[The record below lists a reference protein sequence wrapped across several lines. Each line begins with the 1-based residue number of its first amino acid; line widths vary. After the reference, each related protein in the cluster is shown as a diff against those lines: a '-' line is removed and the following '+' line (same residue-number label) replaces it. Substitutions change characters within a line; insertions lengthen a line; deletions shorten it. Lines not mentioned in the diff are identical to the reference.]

1 MTTYITI
8 ALLSASVSA
17 IATFYIPNIISRYN
31 TYLTRK
37 NKRLSD
43 MVREEVERQLKNII
57 ND

>member
-8 ALLSASVSA
+8 ALLSAAVSA

>member
-1 MTTYITI
+1 MITYIII
-8 ALLSASVSA
+8 ALVSASVSA
-17 IATFYIPNIISRYN
+17 IATFYIPYIVARYN

>member
-8 ALLSASVSA
+8 ALLSAAVSA

-43 MVREEVERQLKNII
+43 MVRKEVERQLKNII